1 MPDLATDAE
10 GVACY
15 KGVAFATAE
24 GGRGRQ
30 LRSAVT
36 GRLFTPLPA
45 SRQVYR
51 RRQGRADQLRGA
63 SERRGLMQDRASAIR
78 SGKVR

>member
-63 SERRGLMQDRASAIR
+63 SERRGLMRARYAL
-78 SGKVR
+78 VR

>member
-24 GGRGRQ
+24 GGGRQ

-63 SERRGLMQDRASAIR
+63 SERRGLMQDRASAVR